1 MANFMLVLHDRL
13 DGFSTLSHDEMMAMI
28 KEYTAWTEKM
38 LAEGRFLGGEKLK
51 DEPGRQIMA
60 GKSGIETH
68 VGPFTETGEMI
79 GGYMTISA
87 NDYDEAVE
95 IAKTCPH
102 AKYGRIE
109 LREIDQI
116 K

>member
-1 MANFMLVLHDRL
+1 MAQFMLLLHDRL
-13 DGFSTLSHDEMMAMI
+13 DGFADLSHDEMMAII

-38 LAEGRFLGGEKLK
+38 IAEGRFLGGEKLK
-51 DEPGRQIMA
+51 DEPGRTLIA
-60 GKSGIETH
+60 GANGVEVHT
-68 VGPFTETGEMI
+68 GPFTETNEMI
-79 GGYMTISA
+79 GGYMSIEA
-87 NDYDEAVE
+87 ADYDQAVE

-116 K
+116 

>member
-1 MANFMLVLHDRL
+1 MAQFMMLLHDKL
-13 DGFSTLSHDEMMAMI
+13 DGFSALSHDEMMSVI

-38 LAEGRFLGGEKLK
+38 IAEGRFLGGEKLK
-51 DEPGRQIMA
+51 DEPGRNLLA
-60 GKSGIETH
+60 GTDGIETH
-68 VGPFTETGEMI
+68 AGPFTETNEMI
-79 GGYMTISA
+79 GGYMSIEA
-87 NDYDEAVE
+87 ADYDEAVK

-109 LREIDQI
+109 LREIDPI

>member
-1 MANFMLVLHDRL
+1 MAKYMLVLHDRL
-13 DGFSTLSHDEMMAMI
+13 EDFSDLSHDDMMAMI

-38 LAEGRFLGGEKLK
+38 RAEGRYVGGDKLK
-51 DEPGRQIMA
+51 DEPGRQIMTGA
-60 GKSGIETH
+60 DGIETH
-68 VGPFTETGEMI
+68 AGPFTETGEMI

-87 NDYDEAVE
+87 ADYDEATE

-116 K
+116 